1 MDDINGK
8 ILVKQKQVQVEQD
21 VDKKAEYQKQLK
33 VLMIRKR
40 IIDLQDRIENINNN

>member
-1 MDDINGK
+1 MDDINAK

-21 VDKKAEYQKQLK
+21 AEKKAEYQKQLK

-40 IIDLQDRIENINNN
+40 IVDLQDRIERI